1 MMSEK
6 NGTLL
11 ITKLN
16 TGVEE
21 QIVSAFY
28 EDGKLRELSCESP
41 EQASL
46 LGNIYVGKVKNIRTN
61 IGAAF
66 IEIADGLICYY
77 SLRENENPVFVKT
90 GKSAKLSEGDE
101 LLVQVS
107 REAVKTKAP
116 TVTCNLNFP
125 GKYLVLTTGKKQLGL
140 SNKLSNEEKQRL
152 KELAAPYC
160 SEDYGMIVRTNAAG
174 VSEEELT
181 EELSRLTE
189 QVRHTL
195 TYGRHLTCFSLV
207 HREAPAYAAGIRGI
221 RKEQLKEIVTDKKD
235 LYQELL
241 EYLKTYQ
248 PDDLSKLRLWQEDLS
263 LAVVYSLQK
272 ELEEALRER
281 VWLKSGAYLVIQP
294 TEALTVVDVNT
305 GKYEGRK
312 KLRETFLRIN
322 KEAAVETAR
331 QLRLR
336 NLSGIILVD
345 FIDMEEQ
352 TDKNELMSYLAQEL
366 KKDPVKT
373 VLVDMTPLGLVEIT
387 RKKVRKTLK
396 EQIPHNFSNFVKET
410 S

>member
-1 MMSEK
+1 MSEK

-21 QIVSAFY
+21 QVVSAFY
-28 EDGKLRELSCESP
+28 EDGKLRELSCESQS
-41 EQASL
+41 ETSL

-66 IEIADGLICYY
+66 IEIANSLICYY

-90 GKSAKLSEGDE
+90 GKSGKLAEGDE

-140 SNKLSNEEKQRL
+140 SSKLSNEEKQRL

-160 SEDYGMIVRTNAAG
+160 SEDYGIIVRTNAAG
-174 VSEEELT
+174 VSAEELS
-181 EELSRLTE
+181 EELSRLSE

-207 HREAPAYAAGIRGI
+207 HRETPAYAAGIRSI
-221 RKEQLKEIVTDKKD
+221 RKEQLHEIITDQKE

-248 PDDLSKLRLWQEDLS
+248 PDDLAKLRLYQEDIS
-263 LAVVYSLQK
+263 LATIYSLSK

-312 KLRETFLRIN
+312 KLGRPSCALIRRPRPRRPASSACAICPESSSSILLTW
-322 KEAAVETAR
+322 KS
-331 QLRLR
+331 RL
-336 NLSGIILVD
+336 
-345 FIDMEEQ
+345 
-352 TDKNELMSYLAQEL
+352 TKMS
-366 KKDPVKT
+366 
-373 VLVDMTPLGLVEIT
+373 
-387 RKKVRKTLK
+387 
-396 EQIPHNFSNFVKET
+396 
-410 S
+410 